1 MNILTLKSL
10 WIKLLGVLPG
20 DGQWEFWV
28 AMHSTQ
34 TIEHG
39 IKKTA
44 QKNLATG
51 NRMTTDHRLRFA
63 CAVMNSSTAQK
74 VAGQRLANVLENPS
88 AVQTETGPLEA

>member
-1 MNILTLKSL
+1 MNIPELKSL

-20 DGQWEFWV
+20 DEQWEFWI
-28 AMHSTQ
+28 AMHSPQ

-51 NRMTTDHRLRFA
+51 NLMTTDHKLRFA

-74 VAGQRLANVLENPS
+74 LAGQRKGFSVNSPEATE
-88 AVQTETGPLEA
+88 AETGTREA

>member
-1 MNILTLKSL
+1 MNLPELKSL
-10 WIKLLGVLPG
+10 WIKLLGVLPS
-20 DGQWEFWV
+20 DEQWEFWV
-28 AMHSTQ
+28 AMHSLQ

-51 NRMTTDHRLRFA
+51 NLMTTNHKLRFA

-74 VAGQRLANVLENPS
+74 LDGQRKSFSVNPP
-88 AVQTETGPLEA
+88 ATTEAGSGSCEA

>member
-1 MNILTLKSL
+1 MNIPDLKML
-10 WIKLLGVLPG
+10 WGKLLGVPPG
-20 DGQWEFWV
+20 EEQWEFWV
-28 AMHSTQ
+28 AMHSLS

-51 NRMTTDHRLRFA
+51 NVMTTDHKLRFA

-74 VAGQRLANVLENPS
+74 VAGQNAKVT
-88 AVQTETGPLEA
+88 A

>member
-1 MNILTLKSL
+1 MNIPELKLL
-10 WIKLLGVLPG
+10 WEKLLGVLQC
-20 DGQWEFWV
+20 DEQWEFWV
-28 AMHSTQ
+28 AIHSVQ

-51 NRMTTDHRLRFA
+51 NLMTTDHKLRFA

-74 VAGQRLANVLENPS
+74 AAGQRKGFSVNPP
-88 AVQTETGPLEA
+88 ATQAETGPRE